1 MGRGCLSV
9 GGPGSGG
16 LVQGSEE
23 VPSLEE
29 RGASWDRNVHLTVI
43 SGQFRQQVGLKRGS
57 EQPACHA

>member
-1 MGRGCLSV
+1 M

-43 SGQFRQQVGLKRGS
+43 SGQFWQQVGLKRGS